1 MYMLCCRKQCSL
13 FEGILTVSNKS
24 LYIYFSTRTQNCT
37 WNINDTN
44 RERRAVCGCHQLI
57 LAGHIPGLGGDE
69 EHEDRDLC
77 LVNSIGADRKLPHS
91 CELFNLGP
99 DASRRSCCQC
109 FTQSLTHYNPP
120 GRQAGGIQACK
131 GRVKWGCDVAQGK
144 P

>member
-1 MYMLCCRKQCSL
+1 MENKRK
-13 FEGILTVSNKS
+13 V
-24 LYIYFSTRTQNCT
+24 
-37 WNINDTN
+37 DTN
-44 RERRAVCGCHQLI
+44 RGRSAVCGCHQLI

-120 GRQAGGIQACK
+120 GRQAASKHAKEELNGDVMWHK
-131 GRVKWGCDVAQGK
+131 GSRKNAG
-144 P
+144 